1 MAVPGGMPMKLASG
15 LRWGIWV
22 WCGLA
27 CGGFFISNG
36 MAQTAAQPN
45 RQVARILL
53 SQHNMQL
60 RYFRHPYLDTGRDL
74 ETRRQAEAFL
84 VARGYRIAPVTVDA
98 WDWMYGGVYED
109 AKKRGDTALQQKL
122 VKSYL
127 SY

>member
-45 RQVARILL
+45 RQVAITIDDLPAGSAGGMSAGTISEMTSKL
-53 SQHNMQL
+53 MAAL
-60 RYFRHPYLDTGRDL
+60 REQKRPAGGFCKKEKIFKNWEGGGRKKK
-74 ETRRQAEAFL
+74 A
-84 VARGYRIAPVTVDA
+84 GG
-98 WDWMYGGVYED
+98 WGGVGGGIW
-109 AKKRGDTALQQKL
+109 KPNFNH
-122 VKSYL
+122 L
-127 SY
+127 SPD

>member
-45 RQVARILL
+45 RQGAITIDDLPAGSAGGMSGATITEMTCKL
-53 SQHNMQL
+53 MAAL
-60 RYFRHPYLDTGRDL
+60 RAEEVPAGGLGNWGDVFENWGGGRA
-74 ETRRQAEAFL
+74 TQAL
-84 VARGYRIAPVTVDA
+84 
-98 WDWMYGGVYED
+98 GVWGELG
-109 AKKRGDTALQQKL
+109 R
-122 VKSYL
+122 
-127 SY
+127 

>member
-45 RQVARILL
+45 RQVAITIDDLPAG
-53 SQHNMQL
+53 SAGGMSAATNTEMTSKVMAAL
-60 RYFRHPYLDTGRDL
+60 RAQKVLAAGVVTEEKTLQNGGGGRPIK
-74 ETRRQAEAFL
+74 
-84 VARGYRIAPVTVDA
+84 G
-98 WDWMYGGVYED
+98 
-109 AKKRGDTALQQKL
+109 
-122 VKSYL
+122 
-127 SY
+127 